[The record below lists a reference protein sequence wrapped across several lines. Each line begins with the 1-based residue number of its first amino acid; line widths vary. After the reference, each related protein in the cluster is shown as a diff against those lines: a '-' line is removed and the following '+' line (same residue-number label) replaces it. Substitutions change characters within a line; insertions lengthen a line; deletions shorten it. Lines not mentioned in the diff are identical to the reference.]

1 MTAAAH
7 GGPPPERRA
16 PEEPAPE
23 PPASGAAASGAPP
36 AVHAEGLVKR
46 YGPTVALD
54 GVRLT
59 VRAGEAHAL
68 VGRNGAGKSTLV
80 SVLTGLVRPDA
91 GRVSFGG
98 AAAPGWGDPAAWQRQ
113 VACVHQRSMTV
124 PGLTVAEN
132 LFLNHF
138 PGGPVLRWRSVR
150 ARARD
155 LLAGYGVDV
164 DPAARLG
171 ELGVEQRQFVE
182 IARALS
188 RGARLI
194 ILDEPTARLDAAGI
208 ARLFGKVRELRA
220 QGVAFLFISH
230 HLQEVHAL
238 CDTVTVLRDA
248 RWVLTAPVAALGED
262 ALVAAMAGEETGRR
276 SPGRP
281 EPSPTRVGA
290 STAGPATASTAGP
303 AAGEP
308 LLRAEGLVLRGHFG
322 PLDLTVRAGEV
333 VGLAG
338 AAAAGTTAVAEA
350 LAGLR
355 TPEAGRITVRGR
367 PVRPGS
373 VPHAL
378 DAGIGYVPEDRHR
391 EGLVPGRS
399 VAENA
404 TLTVTAHLGP
414 WGIVLPARTRA
425 FARRMIAALDIKT
438 TGPDQPVAG
447 LSGGNQQKV
456 VVARAL
462 ARDPAVLVAVRPTNG
477 VDVRSKEALLG
488 VVRQVADD
496 GRGALVVSDEPAD
509 LRICDRVV
517 TVVRGR
523 TRTEFRRGWH
533 EAELLAAMAG
543 ATPATPAT
551 PDPPTAPPTAP
562 NLASDPAPDAP
573 ASDAPAPP
581 APATEGT
588 AP

>member
-1 MTAAAH
+1 MTAAP
-7 GGPPPERRA
+7 GGPA
-16 PEEPAPE
+16 PEEPTREPAVAE
-23 PPASGAAASGAPP
+23 PPA
-36 AVHAEGLVKR
+36 VRAEGIVKR
-46 YGPTVALD
+46 YGPTLALD
-54 GVRLT
+54 GVHLT
-59 VRAGEAHAL
+59 VRPGEAHAL

-80 SVLTGLVRPDA
+80 SVLTGMARPDA

-98 AAAPGWGDPAAWQRQ
+98 FPAPRWGDPAAWQRQ

-138 PGGPVLRWRSVR
+138 PGGPALRWRALR
-150 ARARD
+150 GRARD

-164 DPAARLG
+164 DPAARLE

-194 ILDEPTARLDAAGI
+194 VLDEPTARLDAPGI
-208 ARLFGKVRELRA
+208 ARLFGRLRELRA

-230 HLQEVHAL
+230 HLQEVRAL

-248 RWVLTAPVAALGED
+248 RRVLSAPVAGLGED
-262 ALVAAMAGEETGRR
+262 ALVAAMTGEDTGHRR
-276 SPGRP
+276 
-281 EPSPTRVGA
+281 
-290 STAGPATASTAGP
+290 PARAP
-303 AAGEP
+303 APPAPPAPRTDGTP
-308 LLRAEGLVLRGHFG
+308 VLRAEGLALRGHFG
-322 PLDLTVRAGEV
+322 PLDLAVGAGEV

-338 AAAAGTTAVAEA
+338 AAAGGTTEVAEV

-355 TPEAGRITVRGR
+355 SPDAGRITVRGR

-391 EGLVPGRS
+391 EGLVPARS
-399 VAENA
+399 VAENV
-404 TLTVTAHLGP
+404 TLAVTGPLGP
-414 WGIVLPARTRA
+414 CGTVLPARTRE
-425 FARRMIAALDIKT
+425 FARRMIAALDIRT
-438 TGPDQPVAG
+438 TGPDQPVSG

-488 VVRQVADD
+488 VVRQVADG
-496 GRGALVVSDEPAD
+496 GRGALIVSDEPAD

-517 TVVRGR
+517 AVFRGR
-523 TRTEFRRGWH
+523 VRAEFRRGWR
-533 EAELLAAMAG
+533 EADLVAAMEGVTAG
-543 ATPATPAT
+543 TPG
-551 PDPPTAPPTAP
+551 PPTAPDT
-562 NLASDPAPDAP
+562 ST
-573 ASDAPAPP
+573 
-581 APATEGT
+581 TEGT

>member
-1 MTAAAH
+1 MTAAAR
-7 GGPPPERRA
+7 GGPPPERSA
-16 PEEPAPE
+16 PAGPAPE
-23 PPASGAAASGAPP
+23 APP

-91 GRVSFGG
+91 GRVTFGG

-138 PGGPVLRWRSVR
+138 PGGPILRWWAVR
-150 ARARD
+150 ARARE

-276 SPGRP
+276 SPGRTV
-281 EPSPTRVGA
+281 PSPAPAPATASTAA
-290 STAGPATASTAGP
+290 STAGPATA
-303 AAGEP
+303 EP
-308 LLRAEGLVLRGHFG
+308 LLRAEGLALRGHFG
-322 PLDLTVRAGEV
+322 PIDLTVRAGEV

-414 WGIVLPARTRA
+414 WGTVLPARTRA

-462 ARDPAVLVAVRPTNG
+462 ARDPAILVAVRPTNG

-488 VVRQVADD
+488 VVRRVADA

-523 TRTEFRRGWH
+523 TRTEFRRGWR

-543 ATPATPAT
+543 ATPDAPG
-551 PDPPTAPPTAP
+551 PPTVPGA
-562 NLASDPAPDAP
+562 APDS
-573 ASDAPAPP
+573 ASDAPAPDAP
-581 APATEGT
+581 TPDTPATEGT